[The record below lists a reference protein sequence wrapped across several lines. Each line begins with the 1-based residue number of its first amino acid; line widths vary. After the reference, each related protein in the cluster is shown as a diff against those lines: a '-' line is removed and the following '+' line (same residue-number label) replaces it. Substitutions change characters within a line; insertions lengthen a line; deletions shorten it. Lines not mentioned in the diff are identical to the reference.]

1 MIKYIK
7 ILVLAAVITGCT
19 TDKSTMP
26 PDSVI
31 RIGFLAEEITQHPIV
46 ASGIEERQ
54 DQFYF
59 DLEDGPWEKG
69 QIIVVYPVGMK
80 IPTETGRR
88 VKLTGSVEHISFK
101 GGKVGNAGYSNDVFT
116 LQSWKYMR

>member
-1 MIKYIK
+1 MMKYIM
-7 ILVLAAVITGCT
+7 ILMLAAVIAGCT
-19 TDKSTMP
+19 TDKSAMP
-26 PDSVI
+26 PDSI
-31 RIGFLAEEITQHPIV
+31 HRIGFLAKDIMQHPIV
-46 ASGIEERQ
+46 AGGLEEKQ

-88 VKLTGSVEHISFK
+88 IKLTGSIEHISFK

-116 LQSWKYMR
+116 LQSWKYLK